1 VRITAQLIQVRD
13 QTHLWAEEY
22 DRELRD
28 MLALQRDVSSKIA
41 NHMDVRIR
49 LTSAGRLS
57 STGTRPVNPI
67 AYEDFLKGRYYLH
80 KWLTQDDALERSK
93 HYLED
98 AISADSDYA
107 PAYAGLAQLYFLR
120 VFARSPPREVMPLAE
135 KFALKALA
143 LNDGVAE
150 AHDILGAVKLRY
162 YWDFPAAEREIKR
175 ALELDPSCQNR
186 IASTFCCPNGVPEGL
201 VHLSPTGVKALSCD
215 GAERGPYEQK
225 IKTGEIPC
233 TAHRKRSYGL
243 TSSCANKTQA
253 FKPVVLGRKSGSFVP
268 ITPSNAPPAS
278 TRTGL
283 NPIFPFKRERKERVQ
298 TGGAEY

>member
-41 NHMDVRIR
+41 NHVDIRIR

-175 ALELDPSCQNR
+175 ALELDPSL
-186 IASTFCCPNGVPEGL
+186 PEPYSEYADSLTAMGRFEE
-201 VHLSPTGVKALSCD
+201 ALEENKRGSAQD
-215 GAERGPYEQK
+215 PLWPEMNMYVGSSLLDLKRYDEALAEFPK
-225 IKTGEIPC
+225 ILELEP
-233 TAHRKRSYGL
+233 
-243 TSSCANKTQA
+243 
-253 FKPVVLGRKSGSFVP
+253 KSGAALFHVA
-268 ITPSNAPPAS
+268 I
-278 TRTGL
+278 
-283 NPIFPFKRERKERVQ
+283 I
-298 TGGAEY
+298 